1 MSKLEDLHSRAKYA
15 HLLTKT
21 LAKVVQGQMIVAGG
35 LVRDIWALEQGID
48 LQGSGDIDL
57 LLINNT
63 DEDLSNL
70 ALKVWEAILDN
81 ADVSSCKI
89 TDVTYSYEKSEQYPD
104 ADDRLYGVMQFKVVR
119 RDEELDIDIL
129 VYETEFNTLEEVLDT
144 FNCNINKFWLDE
156 AGNTKTQ
163 FDPSHPFYYREGD
176 REKNEERYEKCV
188 MRYNLVAKAAHPYQR
203 IDEESQMCSNPFQ
216 L

>member
-1 MSKLEDLHSRAKYA
+1 MNKLENLHSRAKYA

-63 DEDLSNL
+63 DDDLVGL
-70 ALKVWEAILDN
+70 AYGIYGVILDD
-81 ADVSSCKI
+81 ADVSSCEI
-89 TDVTYSYEKSEQYPD
+89 TDVTYSYEQPEACPD
-104 ADDRLYGVMQFKVVR
+104 ADNRLCGVMQFRVEMEDGEQV
-119 RDEELDIDIL
+119 EIDIL
-129 VYETEFNTLEEVLDT
+129 DYAPHIETLQDALDT
-144 FNCNINKFWLDE
+144 FNCNVNKFWFDE
-156 AGNTKTQ
+156 HGNGCSL
-163 FDPSHPFYYREGD
+163 FDGSQPFEYREGD

-203 IDEESQMCSNPFQ
+203 IDDTP
-216 L
+216 LLV

>member
-35 LVRDIWALEQGID
+35 LVRDIWALEQGTD

-63 DEDLSNL
+63 DDDLVGL
-70 ALKVWEAILDN
+70 AYGICGVILDD
-81 ADVSSCKI
+81 ADVSSCEI

-104 ADDRLYGVMQFKVVR
+104 ADDRLYGVMQFRVVR
-119 RDEELDIDIL
+119 CNEELDIDIL
-129 VYETEFNTLEEVLDT
+129 VYEIEFDTLEEVLDT

-163 FDPSHPFYYREGD
+163 FNSSQPFYYREGD

>member
-1 MSKLEDLHSRAKYA
+1 MSKLTDLYSRAKYA
-15 HLLTKT
+15 HLLTKM
-21 LAKVVQGQMIVAGG
+21 LATEVQGQMVVAGG

-48 LQGSGDIDL
+48 FQGSGDIDL

-63 DEDLSNL
+63 DDDLCSR
-70 ALKVWEAILDN
+70 ARRIRDAIRDSQT
-81 ADVSSCKI
+81 ATSCEVA
-89 TDVTYSYEKSEQYPD
+89 DVTYSYEKSEEYPD

-129 VYETEFNTLEEVLDT
+129 VYETQFDTLEEVLDT

-156 AGNTKTQ
+156 AGNIKTQ
-163 FDPSHPFYYREGD
+163 FSPSQPFYYREGD

-188 MRYNLVAKAAHPYQR
+188 KRYNMVAAAAHPYQR
-203 IDEESQMCSNPFQ
+203 IDD

>member
-1 MSKLEDLHSRAKYA
+1 MNKLEDLYSRANYA
-15 HLLTKT
+15 YLLTKM
-21 LAKVVQGQMIVAGG
+21 LAKEVQGRMVVAGG
-35 LVRDIWALEQGID
+35 LVRDIWALRQGID
-48 LQGSGDIDL
+48 FKGSGDIDL

-63 DEDLSNL
+63 DDDLVSL
-70 ALKVWEAILDN
+70 ANRIYEAIRDSLT
-81 ADVSSCKI
+81 ATSCEV
-89 TDVTYSYEKSEQYPD
+89 TDVTYSYEKSEEYPD

-129 VYETEFNTLEEVLDT
+129 VYETQFDTLEKVLDT

-156 AGNTKTQ
+156 AGNTRTKFSPKQ
-163 FDPSHPFYYREGD
+163 AFQYREGD

-188 MRYNLVAKAAHPYQR
+188 ERYNMVAAAAHPYQR
-203 IDEESQMCSNPFQ
+203 IDD

>member
-1 MSKLEDLHSRAKYA
+1 MNKLEDLHSRARYA

-63 DEDLSNL
+63 DEHLDSL
-70 ALKVWEAILDN
+70 ANGICEVIRDSQT
-81 ADVSSCKI
+81 VTSCEV
-89 TDVTYSYEKSEQYPD
+89 TDVTYSYEKSEEYPD
-104 ADDRLYGVMQFKVVR
+104 ANDRLYGVMQFRVVQCN
-119 RDEELDIDIL
+119 EELDIDIL
-129 VYETEFNTLEEVLDT
+129 VYETQFDTLKEVLDT

-156 AGNTKTQ
+156 AGNIQTQ
-163 FDPSHPFYYREGD
+163 FSPNQAFQYREGD

-188 MRYNLVAKAAHPYQR
+188 ERYNMVAAAAHPYQR
-203 IDEESQMCSNPFQ
+203 IDD

>member
-1 MSKLEDLHSRAKYA
+1 MSKLEDLRSRAKYA

-21 LAKVVQGQMIVAGG
+21 LSKVVQGQMIVAGG
-35 LVRDIWALEQGID
+35 LVRDIWALEKGID

-63 DEDLSNL
+63 DELLDSL
-70 ALKVWEAILDN
+70 AYGICGVILDD
-81 ADVSSCKI
+81 ADVSSCEI
-89 TDVTYSYEKSEQYPD
+89 TDVTYSYEKSEQYTD
-104 ADDRLYGVMQFKVVR
+104 ADDRLYGVMQFRVVR

-129 VYETEFNTLEEVLDT
+129 VYEAKFDTLEEVLDT

-156 AGNTKTQ
+156 AGNTQTQ
-163 FDPSHPFYYREGD
+163 FSPNQAFKYREGD

-188 MRYNLVAKAAHPYQR
+188 KRYNMVAAAAHPYQR
-203 IDEESQMCSNPFQ
+203 IDD

>member
-1 MSKLEDLHSRAKYA
+1 MSKLEDLRSRAKYA
-15 HLLTKT
+15 HLLTKA

-35 LVRDIWALEQGID
+35 LVRDIWALEKGID

-63 DEDLSNL
+63 DESLSSL
-70 ALKVWEAILDN
+70 ALGICEAILDN
-81 ADVSSCKI
+81 ADVSSCEI
-89 TDVTYSYEKSEQYPD
+89 TDVTYSYEKSEEYPD
-104 ADDRLYGVMQFKVVR
+104 AFDRLYGVMQFKVVR

-129 VYETEFNTLEEVLDT
+129 VYETQFDTLEEVLDT

-156 AGNTKTQ
+156 AGNIQTQ
-163 FDPSHPFYYREGD
+163 FSPSQAFKYREGD

-188 MRYNLVAKAAHPYQR
+188 KRYNMVAAAAHPYQR
-203 IDEESQMCSNPFQ
+203 IDD

>member
-63 DEDLSNL
+63 EEYLGSL
-70 ALKVWEAILDN
+70 AYRIHRVILDD
-81 ADVSSCKI
+81 ADVSSCEV

-104 ADDRLYGVMQFKVVR
+104 ADDRLYGVMQLKVVR
-119 RDEELDIDIL
+119 CNEELDIDIL
-129 VYETEFNTLEEVLDT
+129 VYGIEFDTLEEVLDT

-163 FDPSHPFYYREGD
+163 FNPSQPFYYREGD

-188 MRYNLVAKAAHPYQR
+188 KRYNMVAAAAHPYQR
-203 IDEESQMCSNPFQ
+203 IDD

>member
-48 LQGSGDIDL
+48 FKGSGDIDM

-63 DEDLSNL
+63 DDDLLSL
-70 ALKVWEAILDN
+70 AKGICKAIRDSQT
-81 ADVSSCKI
+81 AASCKV
-89 TDVTYSYEKSEQYPD
+89 TDVTYSYEKSEEYQD

-129 VYETEFNTLEEVLDT
+129 VYETQFDTLEEVLDT

-163 FDPSHPFYYREGD
+163 FDPSHPFYYREDD
-176 REKNEERYEKCV
+176 RCEDEERYEKCV
-188 MRYNLVAKAAHPYQR
+188 KRYNMVAAAAHPYQR
-203 IDEESQMCSNPFQ
+203 IDD

>member
-70 ALKVWEAILDN
+70 ALEIWEAILDN

-89 TDVTYSYEKSEQYPD
+89 TDVTYSYEKSEEYPD
-104 ADDRLYGVMQFKVVR
+104 ADDRLYGVMQFKVER
-119 RDEELDIDIL
+119 RNEELDIDIL
-129 VYETEFNTLEEVLDT
+129 VYETQFDTLEEVLDT

-163 FDPSHPFYYREGD
+163 FNPSQPFYYREGD

-188 MRYNLVAKAAHPYQR
+188 KRYNMVAAAAHPYQR
-203 IDEESQMCSNPFQ
+203 IDD